1 MFKEFS
7 PLLAKR
13 SLVLTVASVGDER
26 IRVTITPRP
35 TGKDEPKELIQ
46 PFAVEGTAE
55 ELDNELPAAIVG
67 YTGEHLTLERSLE
80 QVKANMDAALKE
92 VKDEAAKKIADAKKS
107 NKSSSTARPEAVK
120 PEVKKPA
127 VPSLFD
133 TSNEAQSV
141 APAAAAERPA
151 AALSEKDDSEDS
163 EGPEAVDDESK
174 EQPDE
179 AAVAAPGASSATI
192 AQPGMF
198 DTRREEDEILKEAFY
213 GTDDNFDAA

>member
-55 ELDNELPAAIVG
+55 ELDNELPTAIVG

-107 NKSSSTARPEAVK
+107 NKSSSTTKPEAVK

-141 APAAAAERPA
+141 APAAAAEKSA
-151 AALSEKDDSEDS
+151 ADLSEEDDSEES
-163 EGPEAVDDESK
+163 EEPEAADDGSK
-174 EQPDE
+174 EQRDQV
-179 AAVAAPGASSATI
+179 VAAASAGSTATK
-192 AQPGMF
+192 AQSGMF
-198 DTRREEDEILKEAFY
+198 DTRSEEDEILKEAFY
-213 GTDDNFDAA
+213 GTDDSFDAA